1 MSQRDLWNERYN
13 QKGSV
18 WGAAPNQFV
27 ADRLA
32 DLEPSRILD
41 LGCGQGRNAIWLA
54 ARGHT
59 VTAVD
64 VSDVAIEQATEL
76 AADAGVSVEFV
87 AADLAAWEPRAAAF
101 DLVLLA
107 YIQAPEATRRVLHR
121 KAAEALAPGG
131 VVFIIAHHKENL
143 ERGIGGPPSA
153 EVLFDEDEIAGDFAG
168 FVIEENTKVL
178 RRVDRGDVIGD
189 AVDLLFVARKR

>member
-1 MSQRDLWNERYN
+1 MSQRDQWNQRYS

-54 ARGHT
+54 ARGHE

-64 VSDVAIEQATEL
+64 VSDVAIEQATKL
-76 AADAGVSVEFV
+76 AADAGVAVEFV
-87 AADLAAWEPRAAAF
+87 AADLVAWEPQEAAF

-107 YIQAPEATRRVLHR
+107 YMQAPEPLRRALHR
-121 KAAEALAPGG
+121 KAARALTPGG
-131 VVFIIAHHKENL
+131 RVFVIAHHKENL
-143 ERGIGGPPSA
+143 EHGVGGPASL
-153 EVLFDEDEIAGDFAG
+153 EVLFNEEEVAEDFAG
-168 FVIEENTKVL
+168 FVIEENTKML
-178 RRVDRGDVIGD
+178 RPVDRGDVAGD
-189 AVDLLFVARKR
+189 AIDLLFTARKS